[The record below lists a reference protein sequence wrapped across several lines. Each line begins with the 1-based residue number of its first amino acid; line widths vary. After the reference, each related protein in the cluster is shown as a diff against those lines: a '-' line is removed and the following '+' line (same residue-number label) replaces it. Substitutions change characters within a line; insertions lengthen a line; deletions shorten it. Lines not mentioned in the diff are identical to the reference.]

1 MKRQALLALFSLNTF
16 VGAMAAL
23 YVGFALGLPRPY
35 WAMLTAYLI
44 SQPLSGAMRS
54 RGVYRLIG
62 TGLGASAVL
71 AMTPPLANAPVML
84 SLALSLWIG
93 LCVYLSVLDRT
104 PRSYIFVLAGL
115 TAGIIGFPVA
125 AAPIGVFD
133 VTVARVEETGLGVI
147 CATIAHSLVFPQA
160 VGPALNRRI
169 HGWTEDARR
178 LAIEILARRRLVAT
192 DQQRRRLAADIT
204 EIRILATHLPFD
216 TSRVREVTG
225 IIRNLQDRMSMVLP
239 LLSVIGD
246 RFELLRSDGAPLATL
261 ETTVEQVRL
270 WMVDVD
276 APRSQTEAVIAQ
288 LRALSPPL
296 GDGAT
301 WRDLVLENL
310 LNRLEQFVRV
320 SADIREL
327 RRAAEGD
334 QRHPWAPM
342 YNTTP
347 LRSGATLHQDHIFA
361 LVSAAPVVLA
371 LLGCCAL
378 WIGLDWQE
386 GSTAA
391 LTAAIVCCLV
401 AAQDNPTP
409 AIGGFLRYTILAAPL
424 LGLYQFVILPRLDGF
439 PMLVLALA
447 PALLAIG
454 YFLGNP
460 KTLLKAAAVFIG
472 FSTGLA
478 LGETFN
484 LADFSSFA
492 NNTIAQI
499 VGVGVALV
507 ATQLFRS
514 VGYNWSARRIL
525 RTGWRE
531 VANVAETTRMVD
543 RTELTARMLDRVG
556 LLATRL
562 VVSDEAALSSTATDA
577 LGDMRVGL
585 NLQELRAAEP
595 RLAAGRAP
603 TRRLLAGVAK
613 GYRALAHA
621 PADFIQGV
629 HRPELDPRL
638 LHDLDQALGEAA
650 AHAPANPQMR
660 SVACALVSLRRALFP
675 QAPPYAP
682 VAKPA

>member
-1 MKRQALLALFSLNTF
+1 MASL
-16 VGAMAAL
+16 
-23 YVGFALGLPRPY
+23 YIGFALGLPRPY

-54 RGVYRLIG
+54 RGIYRIFG
-62 TGLGASAVL
+62 TVLSASAVL
-71 AMTPPLANAPVML
+71 AMVPPLANAPVML

-104 PRSYIFVLAGL
+104 PRSYVFVLAGI
-115 TAGIIGFPVA
+115 TSAIIGFPTA

-133 VTVARVEETGLGVI
+133 TAITRVEETGLGVI
-147 CATIAHSLVFPQA
+147 CATVAHSLVFPQA
-160 VGPALNRRI
+160 VGPALTRRI
-169 HGWTEDARR
+169 QAWTADARR
-178 LAIEILARRRLVAT
+178 LGLDMLARRAPAAT
-192 DQQRRRLAADIT
+192 DKERRRLAADIT
-204 EIRILATHLPFD
+204 EIRLLATHLPFD
-216 TSRVREVTG
+216 TSRLKEVTG
-225 IIRNLQDRMSMVLP
+225 LIRSLQDRMSMVLP
-239 LLSVIGD
+239 LLNVIGD
-246 RFELLRSDGAPLATL
+246 RLELLRADGALTQPLEAAI
-261 ETTVEQVRL
+261 EQVRL
-270 WMVDVD
+270 WMTDLD

-296 GDGAT
+296 GEGAS

-310 LNRLEQFVRV
+310 LDRLEQFVRV
-320 SADIREL
+320 SGDIREL
-327 RRAAEGD
+327 RRAAESGK
-334 QRHPWAPM
+334 RPAAAL
-342 YNTTP
+342 YTTTP
-347 LRSGATLHQDHIFA
+347 LRGVGALHRDHIFA
-361 LVSAAPVVLA
+361 LVSAVPVVLA
-371 LLGCCAL
+371 LLSCCVL

-386 GSTAA
+386 GGVAA
-391 LTAAIVCCLV
+391 LTAGIVSCLV
-401 AAQDNPTP
+401 ASQDDPTP

-447 PALLAIG
+447 PALLPIG

-460 KTLLKAAAVFIG
+460 KTLLKSAAVFIG
-472 FSTGLA
+472 FTTGLA

-484 LADFSSFA
+484 AADFAGFA

-499 VGVGVALV
+499 VGVYAALL

-514 VGYNWSARRIL
+514 VGYTWSAQRIL

-531 VANVAETTRMVD
+531 IANVAETLRPVD

-562 VVSDEAALSSTATDA
+562 TVNDDAITSPTATDA

-585 NLQELRAAEP
+585 NLQELRAAEH
-595 RLAAGRAP
+595 RLAGGRAP
-603 TRRLLAGVAK
+603 ARRLLTGVAK
-613 GYRALAHA
+613 GYRALARA
-621 PADFIQGV
+621 PAAFIQGAR
-629 HRPELDPRL
+629 RPDLDPRL
-638 LHDLDQALGEAA
+638 LQDLDQALGEAA
-650 AHAPANPQMR
+650 MHAPANPQMR

-682 VAKPA
+682 ESRLA